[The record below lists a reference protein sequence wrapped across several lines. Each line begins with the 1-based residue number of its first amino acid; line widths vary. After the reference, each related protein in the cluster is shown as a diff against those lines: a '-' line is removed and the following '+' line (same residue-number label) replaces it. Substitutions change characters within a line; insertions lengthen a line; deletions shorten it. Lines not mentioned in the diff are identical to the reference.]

1 MAGEDPLDRPGVSQR
16 EQTDESLRV
25 ERDKADARIATA
37 KTAREDEADL
47 VVRVARDLADQVV
60 QDARDHADLT
70 PPPSEATGAA
80 IDRERAQA
88 DALLEDK
95 RSNADAEL
103 EEQRAQRARY
113 IADFLAVEREA
124 TDEDMVRERDHADRL
139 VSTRDE
145 FLANVSHDIR
155 SLLSALGLNTA
166 LLLKHAPE
174 GPGGD
179 RMRKYAVANQ
189 RLTARMNRMVNDL
202 LDVTSIDG
210 GRISLLIE
218 QVDVGKILHDT
229 VEAFE
234 PMASTKG
241 IGLDAEVAVTPL
253 HADMDG
259 GRMLQVLANLV
270 SNAIKFTP
278 ATGRVSIRA
287 RAEGS
292 EILFSVSDTGI
303 GIPPAELQR
312 VFERFRQISK
322 DRRGLGLGLHI
333 SKSIVEAHGGRVWVE
348 SEPHLG
354 STFHFVLPQP
364 PSASTTSTERTT
376 AGTL

>member
-1 MAGEDPLDRPGVSQR
+1 MAGDQDIERPEISQR

-25 ERDKADARIATA
+25 ERDKADTRIATT

-47 VVRVARDLADQVV
+47 VLRDARDLADQVV
-60 QDARDHADLT
+60 QDARDQADLT
-70 PPPSEATGAA
+70 PPRSAATGAA
-80 IDRERAQA
+80 VDRERVRA

-113 IADFLAVEREA
+113 LADFLAVEREA
-124 TDEDMVRERDHADRL
+124 TDEDLVRERDHADRL

-155 SLLSALGLNTA
+155 SLLGALGLNTA

-218 QVDVGKILHDT
+218 RVELDKILRDT

-234 PMASTKG
+234 PMASAKG
-241 IGLDAEVAVTPL
+241 IELDAVAAVTPL
-253 HADMDG
+253 HAHMDR
-259 GRMLQVLANLV
+259 GRILQVLANLV

-278 ATGRVSIRA
+278 ATGRVSIRV
-287 RAEGS
+287 RAEGN

-303 GIPPAELQR
+303 GIPSAELER
-312 VFERFRQISK
+312 IFERFRQISK

-333 SKSIVEAHGGRVWVE
+333 SKSIIEAHGGRVWVE
-348 SEPHLG
+348 SEPGVG
-354 STFHFVLPQP
+354 SAFHFVLPQP
-364 PSASTTSTERTT
+364 SPVS
-376 AGTL
+376 